1 MSRSAQSFRQG
12 DITKA
17 IKGVVKAGMNVA
29 RVEIENGK
37 IIVFAGGAGLDEAKI
52 ESNTDEWDN
61 VP

>member
-1 MSRSAQSFRQG
+1 MSRGAQTFKQG
-12 DITKA
+12 DVTKA
-17 IKGVVKAGMNVA
+17 VKGMVKAGMNVA

-37 IIVFAGGAGLDEAKI
+37 IIVFAGGAGPDETKI

>member
-1 MSRSAQSFRQG
+1 M
-12 DITKA
+12 
-17 IKGVVKAGMNVA
+17 KAGMNVA

-37 IIVFAGGAGLDEAKI
+37 IIVFAGGAGPDETKN